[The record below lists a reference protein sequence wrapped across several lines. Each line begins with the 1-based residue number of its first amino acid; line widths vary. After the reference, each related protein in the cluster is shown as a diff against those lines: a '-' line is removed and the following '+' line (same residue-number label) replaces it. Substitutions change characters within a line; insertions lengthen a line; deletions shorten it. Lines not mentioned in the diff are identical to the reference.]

1 MTGFR
6 ASVDLPVP
14 VEVAYAYLSDPRNRA
29 EWQSSLR
36 SVTVPADEEPH
47 LGQRWQETTTVGVRP
62 RLEIVEMDPPHVWTE
77 RGWWRGVEA
86 TLSLRFDH
94 TPRGCRVDVSGDVGG
109 RGAWRVPATVAGRLA
124 GLAVAADVRKAGRIL
139 ARRTD

>member
-14 VEVAYAYLSDPRNRA
+14 VEVAYAYLSDPRNRP
-29 EWQSSLR
+29 EWQPSLR

-47 LGQRWQETTTVGVRP
+47 LGQRWQDTTTVGLKP

-77 RGWWRGVEA
+77 RGWWRGVEV
-86 TLSLRFDH
+86 TLSLRFAR

-109 RGAWRVPATVAGRLA
+109 RGAWAAPAAVAGRLA
-124 GLAVAADVRKAGRIL
+124 GPAAAADVRKAGRIL
-139 ARRTD
+139 ARRTG